1 MCRDK
6 NLILRKIL
14 KESRRKIR
22 EKEEIKDKRY
32 INLHDSGGHGNDSSA
47 CATVAVRN
55 LSFNNDNGQRLGVN
69 VFSW

>member
-32 INLHDSGGHGNDSSA
+32 INLHDSGG
-47 CATVAVRN
+47 
-55 LSFNNDNGQRLGVN
+55 NG
-69 VFSW
+69 